1 MAFLSGYKTYVI
13 VGLFVA
19 CVLAEK
25 FAGFDIP
32 GFDAGSNWLETVMAA
47 LGLGALRAGVAK
59 APSQ

>member
-13 VGLFVA
+13 AGLFIA

-32 GFDAGSNWLETVMAA
+32 GFNAGADWLETVLAA
-47 LGLGALRAGVAK
+47 LGLGALRAGLAK